1 MLYSSHNILKNN
13 IIYKGGSKMI
23 WCKFRKIIAGAL
35 IGLGIGIILVLF
47 LPPVAWIFIMGVA
60 MFIGGIKF
68 LLGK

>member
-1 MLYSSHNILKNN
+1 
-13 IIYKGGSKMI
+13 MI

-60 MFIGGIKF
+60 MFIGGIQF
-68 LLGK
+68 LLGQ